1 MSEWFIFVLQFTT
14 ANRPRMNLKHW
25 ESYYQGGAL
34 ATGPAGPGGGYDREL
49 RAAWEDFLQPLPDD
63 ATILDLGTGN
73 GALALIIKEFG
84 DAQGRAWRI
93 HGTDLAQIDPASL
106 VIDGQRR
113 FEGVTFHAGVASE
126 DLPFDEGA
134 FDAVCGQYALEYA
147 DRSRAIPELARVLK
161 PGGRAQFVVH
171 HQQSRLAENA
181 RQSLLQGS
189 LILQVTRVYDALRQ
203 VVVPGT
209 ETVSPDEARADFRA
223 AMRRLGRAQSEI
235 PGGSEVLGVT
245 LAALRELLSMQGRYP
260 TETLLSEIDRVERDL
275 EFALQRVRDLR
286 DHACGDADIDALVE
300 LADGVGLRSVE
311 RALQYH
317 DEDQL
322 VGWRL
327 GWVRAAP

>member
-1 MSEWFIFVLQFTT
+1 
-14 ANRPRMNLKHW
+14 MNLTHW
-25 ESYYQGGAL
+25 ESFYQGGAL
-34 ATGPAGPGGGYDREL
+34 ATGPSRSGGGYDQEL
-49 RAAWEDFLQPLPDD
+49 RSVWEDFLNPLPDE

-73 GALALIIKEFG
+73 GALALIIKEVG
-84 DAQGRAWRI
+84 DARSRAWTI
-93 HGTDLAQIDPASL
+93 HGTDLAQIDPPSL
-106 VIDGQRR
+106 VQDGQRR

-126 DLPFDEGA
+126 ELPFDGGT

-147 DRSRAIPELARVLK
+147 DASRAVPELARVLK
-161 PGGRAQFVVH
+161 PGGRAQFVIH
-171 HQQSRLAENA
+171 HQRSRLAENA
-181 RQSLLQGS
+181 RQSLLQGG
-189 LILQVTRVYDALRQ
+189 LVLQVTRVYDALRQ
-203 VVVPGT
+203 VVDAGNA
-209 ETVSPDEARADFRA
+209 TVSADEARTAFRS